1 MISHGLGLWGQVSLT
16 GPLYERRMPSL
27 PRADERHQVPSGYWK
42 ILAIREGFTTTVA
55 AFIFEQE
62 TPRHAKYCAHLTT
75 VDEVERR
82 SGLNFFHALS
92 QTAQDQLEGR
102 PGALAVRLG
111 CSP

>member
-1 MISHGLGLWGQVSLT
+1 MDGVFGLT
-16 GPLYERRMPSL
+16 GPLYDRRMPSL
-27 PRADERHQVPSGYWK
+27 SRADERHQVPSGYWK
-42 ILAIREGFTTTVA
+42 ILAIREGSITTVA

-62 TPRHAKYCAHLTT
+62 TPRHAKYCAYLTT

-92 QTAQDQLEGR
+92 QREQNQLEGR
-102 PGALAVRLG
+102 PGTLGVRLG